1 MQYRGKE
8 WGDANVIRHGV
19 SLIEVMFAIGVIV
32 IGLLGVMAVIP
43 VAMHQVGQ
51 GNVADF
57 STRAGQNAMS
67 TFESRGMNDPAL
79 WLNASASRTPPI
91 PPPLVAPVSFSS
103 GTGYVIDPLFVS
115 RNRSQSNV
123 AIDSSLFPYTLSTAT
138 ELERITLRSSFD
150 RNDVTAATLNL
161 YNRPLRSA
169 QADAIFT
176 YRDELVF
183 ELPEV
188 QEELPTQQYDAERQ
202 FEGSYSWLAT
212 LTPIPGGTDSGYYTL
227 SIVVFHNRDLRFFD
241 DLNNNNTLDAAEPG
255 LSNERIVDV
264 DAFYGSG
271 LGGGDVRLSASTAI
285 DLDLQRGD
293 WLMLMVNSVYAWYRV
308 LDAEPEPRFN
318 TVDSDW
324 EIDATLAGPDW
335 NPGSTS
341 NPTATKAALI
351 ENIVN
356 VYQKVT
362 HLGPT
367 GL

>member
-1 MQYRGKE
+1 MT
-8 WGDANVIRHGV
+8 RHGV

-32 IGLLGVMAVIP
+32 IGVLGVMAVIP
-43 VAMHQVGQ
+43 VAMHQVGE

-79 WLNASASRTPPI
+79 WLDASSVLTPSMAVAST
-91 PPPLVAPVSFSS
+91 SFSS

-115 RNRSQSNV
+115 RNRSQSN
-123 AIDSSLFPYTLSTAT
+123 AALNSSYFPYALSSAT
-138 ELERITLRSSFD
+138 ELERITLRASLDAHDAVGS
-150 RNDVTAATLNL
+150 TSPKLSTLNL

-169 QADAIFT
+169 QADALFT
-176 YRDELVF
+176 YRDELV
-183 ELPEV
+183 LAIPEV
-188 QEELPTQQYDAERQ
+188 REEPPTQQYDAERQ

-212 LTPIPGGTDSGYYTL
+212 LTPIPGGTGSGYYTL

-241 DLNNNNTLDAAEPG
+241 DLNNNSSLDTTEPG
-255 LSNERIVDV
+255 LGNERVVDV

-271 LGGGDVRLSASTAI
+271 LGGGDVRLSAGTAL
-285 DLDLQRGD
+285 DLDIQRGD
-293 WLMLMVNSVYAWYRV
+293 WLMFMVNNSSGQPVYAWYRI
-308 LDAEPEPRFN
+308 LDAESEPRYN
-318 TVDSDW
+318 TTDMNW

-335 NPGSTS
+335 SPGSTS
-341 NPTATKAALI
+341 NPTTTKAALI
-351 ENIVN
+351 ENVVS

-362 HLGPT
+362 HLVAT